1 MTDPEFADATYIEP
15 ITTEFIERIIAR
27 EKPNALLVP
36 ANAIQDGVAR
46 AIDILAKEIR
56 TTMQLIGATSVADLS
71 PALVRLRE
79 AR

>member
-1 MTDPEFADATYIEP
+1 MQ
-15 ITTEFIERIIAR
+15 
-27 EKPNALLVP
+27 ALLEARRSGRQIAPPFALRDRAMVY
-36 ANAIQDGVAR
+36 AIQDGVAR